1 MTRGWMVGMA
11 IGASALA
18 GLSAATAAPAPPWSE
33 TVPDPTAYDLTVTQ
47 FDYGP
52 YYGYQW
58 DVTFWGTELLKGD
71 REKQKMHAFV
81 VYDDNAQLKG
91 TVDPSRPEQEYEW
104 DCPNEWP
111 GFVAVEW
118 KARNGKHRVPYGGS
132 ISFKAWF
139 DRPLAD
145 PYYHTAIQIQS
156 NPDSLWVNPT
166 PELSTVWLLLFS
178 GVAGGVLKRWRN
190 KRGSGRLKA

>member
-33 TVPDPTAYDLTVTQ
+33 TVPDPTAYDLTVTEFPQ
-47 FDYGP
+47 GP

-58 DVTFWGTELLKGD
+58 DVTFWGTDLLQGD
-71 REKQKMHAFV
+71 REKQWMHSFV
-81 VYDDNAQLKG
+81 VYDDQAQLIG
-91 TVDPSRPEQEYEW
+91 AVDPSKPAQQYDWWRPNA
-104 DCPNEWP
+104 PS
-111 GFVAVEW
+111 FVAVEW
-118 KARNGKHRVPYGGS
+118 RSKNGKNRVPYGGS

-178 GVAGGVLKRWRN
+178 GAAGGLLKRRRN
-190 KRGSGRLKA
+190 KRGSGRPKA